1 MIIQG
6 NTMKKITLLSACL
19 SQIFIIH
26 AIADTTLKTSD
37 VFVTATRTPVNKKN
51 VIADTTTITEEEIER
66 AGSSSLTDL
75 LQRQPGIEI
84 YNSGGQGKVSSL
96 HIRGSESDH
105 VVVLIDGLRVNQV
118 TSGLTA
124 FENIPLSQIEKIEIV
139 RGASSSLYGA
149 GAIGGVIQIFTKKG
163 VSGFKPYA
171 AIGYGRYGTKTAQAG
186 IRAGNDSTNYAI
198 NISSLSTDG
207 FSAYK
212 TNNAIYSDKDG
223 YDNLSLSGSIDH
235 KFNQD
240 NSISLNFIKSNGN
253 NKYDNRFAASFIDYR
268 SKMDTQATG
277 INFSNKVTNYWQSD
291 LNIGQSIYK
300 YDNHNGVS
308 WTPNTSKQNQLSWLN
323 NITLPAGSLLLGYDF
338 NRETINKS
346 LGYDKSERNNSGYIA
361 GYLFNRDNHNLQLNY
376 RVDENSAY
384 GKFNTGNIGYGY
396 NLNNQWNISS
406 LYGTSFRAPNF
417 MDLYY
422 PGYIWSGRFFPASN
436 PNLKP
441 EESKNIEASLR
452 YQKDVDKFS
461 VTVFQN
467 KIDNFI
473 QLDSSSIPQNTEKAK
488 FEGIT
493 FNGSTFIDHFQL
505 YGNVTFQSA
514 KNDVTNQNLARRS
527 QQYGNIGLNYYFGQW
542 NMGTEINA
550 SGSKN
555 DFCDPDE
562 FSCPIKIP
570 GYAFVNLVAEHKINN
585 DIKLNLR
592 LNNVLNKDYSL
603 AYDGKPGVEGNY
615 GSQGFAYQ
623 TAGASFFVNL
633 RYEPQ

>member
-1 MIIQG
+1 MAQLFTT
-6 NTMKKITLLSACL
+6 NV
-19 SQIFIIH
+19 F
-26 AIADTTLKTSD
+26 ADNELKTSD
-37 VFVTATRTPVNKKN
+37 VFVTATRTPIAKKN
-51 VIADTTTITEEEIER
+51 VIADTTTINEEEIER

-163 VSGFKPYA
+163 VSGFKAYA
-171 AIGYGRYGTKTAQAG
+171 AMGYGKYDTRTAQAG
-186 IRAGNDSTNYAI
+186 IRAGNDSTNYSI
-198 NISSLSTDG
+198 NVSSLSTDG

-212 TNNAIYSDKDG
+212 TNNPIFSDKDG
-223 YDNLSLSGSIDH
+223 HNNLSLSGSINH

-240 NSISLNFIKSNGN
+240 NSIGLNFIKSSGN
-253 NKYDNRFAASFIDYR
+253 NKYDSRNQFDPTNNSFNYKN
-268 SKMDTQATG
+268 KMDTQVLG
-277 INFSNKVTNYWQSD
+277 INFSNKVTNDWQSD
-291 LNIGQSIYK
+291 LKIGQSIYK
-300 YDNHNGVS
+300 YNDNFNFDLGIAG
-308 WTPNTSKQNQLSWLN
+308 WTPNNSKQNQLSWLN
-323 NITLPAGSLLLGYDF
+323 NINLPIGSLQIMYDF

-346 LGYDKSERNNSGYIA
+346 LGYDKSERNNSGYMI
-361 GYLFNRDNHNLQLNY
+361 GYLLNKDNHNLQLNY
-376 RVDENSAY
+376 RVDSNSAY
-384 GKFNTGNIGYGY
+384 GKFNTGNVGYGY
-396 NLNNQWNISS
+396 HLNNQWNISA
-406 LYGTSFRAPNF
+406 LYGTAFRAPNF

-422 PGYIWSGRFFPASN
+422 CSPYWGCSNN

-473 QLDSSSIPQNTEKAK
+473 QLDSSGIPQNTEKAK

-493 FNGSTFIDHFQL
+493 LNSSTFIDHFQL
-505 YGNVTFQSA
+505 FGNITFQSA
-514 KNDVTNQNLARRS
+514 KNEVTNEKLLRRAQN
-527 QQYGNIGLNYYFGQW
+527 YGNAGLNYYFSQW
-542 NMGTEINA
+542 NLGAEITAQGTKKESTA
-550 SGSKN
+550 
-555 DFCDPDE
+555 E
-562 FSCPIKIP
+562 IP
-570 GYAFVNLVAEHKINN
+570 GYALMNLVADYKINN
-585 DIKLNLR
+585 SMKLNFR
-592 LNNVLNKDYSL
+592 LNNVLNKDYAL
-603 AYDGKPGVEGNY
+603 AYEGNPKTT
-615 GSQGFAYQ
+615 GFAYQ
-623 TAGASFFVNL
+623 TPGTSFFVNL
-633 RYEPQ
+633 RYEP

>member
-1 MIIQG
+1 MTQ
-6 NTMKKITLLSACL
+6 L
-19 SQIFIIH
+19 FIVNVF
-26 AIADTTLKTSD
+26 ADNELKTSD
-37 VFVTATRTPVNKKN
+37 VFVTATRTPIAKKN
-51 VIADTTTITEEEIER
+51 VIADTTTINEEEIER

-163 VSGFKPYA
+163 VSGFKAFA
-171 AIGYGRYGTKTAQAG
+171 AMGYGKYDTRTAQAG
-186 IRAGNDSTNYAI
+186 IRAGNDSTNYSI
-198 NISSLSTDG
+198 NVSSLSTDG

-212 TNNAIYSDKDG
+212 TNNPIFSDKDG
-223 YDNLSLSGSIDH
+223 HNNLSLSGSINH

-240 NSISLNFIKSNGN
+240 NSIGLNFIKSSGN
-253 NKYDNRFAASFIDYR
+253 NKYDSRNQFDPTNDSFNYKN
-268 SKMDTQATG
+268 KMDTQVLG
-277 INFSNKVTNYWQSD
+277 VNFSNKVTNDWQSD
-291 LNIGQSIYK
+291 LKIGQSIYK
-300 YDNHNGVS
+300 YNDNFNFDLGIAG
-308 WTPNTSKQNQLSWLN
+308 WTPNNSKQNQLSWLN
-323 NITLPAGSLLLGYDF
+323 NINLPIGSLQIMYDF

-346 LGYDKSERNNSGYIA
+346 LGYDKSERNNSGYMI
-361 GYLFNRDNHNLQLNY
+361 GYLLNKDNHNLQLNY
-376 RVDENSAY
+376 RADSNSAY
-384 GKFNTGNIGYGY
+384 GKFNTGNVGYGY
-396 NLNNQWNISS
+396 HLNNQWNISA
-406 LYGTSFRAPNF
+406 LYGTAFRAPNF

-422 PGYIWSGRFFPASN
+422 CSPYWGCSNN

-473 QLDSSSIPQNTEKAK
+473 QLDSSGIPQNTEKAK

-493 FNGSTFIDHFQL
+493 LNSSTFIDHFQL
-505 YGNVTFQSA
+505 FGNITFQSA
-514 KNDVTNQNLARRS
+514 KNEVTNEKLLRRAQN
-527 QQYGNIGLNYYFGQW
+527 YGNAGLNYYFSQW
-542 NMGTEINA
+542 NLGAEITAQGTKKESA
-550 SGSKN
+550 A
-555 DFCDPDE
+555 E
-562 FSCPIKIP
+562 IP
-570 GYAFVNLVAEHKINN
+570 GYALMNLVADYKINN
-585 DIKLNLR
+585 SMKLNFR
-592 LNNVLNKDYSL
+592 LNNVLNKDYAL
-603 AYDGKPGVEGNY
+603 AYEGNPKTT
-615 GSQGFAYQ
+615 GFAYQ
-623 TAGASFFVNL
+623 TPGTSFFVNL
-633 RYEPQ
+633 RYEP

>member
-1 MIIQG
+1 
-6 NTMKKITLLSACL
+6 MKKIILSSLLMTQL
-19 SQIFIIH
+19 FIT
-26 AIADTTLKTSD
+26 ANVFADTELKTSE
-37 VFVTATRTPVNKKN
+37 VFVTATRTPIPKKN
-51 VIADTTTITEEEIER
+51 VIADTTTINEEEIER

-105 VVVLIDGLRVNQV
+105 VVVLVDGLRVNQV

-171 AIGYGRYGTKTAQAG
+171 AIGYGRYDTKTAQAG

-212 TNNAIYSDKDG
+212 TNNPIFNDRDG
-223 YDNLSLSGSIDH
+223 YNNLSLSGSINH

-240 NSISLNFIKSNGN
+240 NSIGINFIKSSGN
-253 NKYDNRFAASFIDYR
+253 NKYDNRYDDPNFIDR
-268 SKMDTQATG
+268 KNKMDTQVIG
-277 INFSNKVTNYWQSD
+277 INFDNKITTDWRSD
-291 LNIGQSIYK
+291 LKIGQSIYK
-300 YDNHNGVS
+300 YNDFNGAI
-308 WTPNTSKQNQLSWLN
+308 WTPNNSRQNQISWLN
-323 NITLPAGSLLLGYDF
+323 NINLSLGSLQLMYDF

-346 LGYDKSERNNSGYIA
+346 LEYDKSERDNSGYMI
-361 GYLFNRDNHNLQLNY
+361 GYLLNKDNHNFQANY
-376 RVDENSAY
+376 RFDDNSAY
-384 GKFNTGNIGYGY
+384 GKFNTGNIGYSY
-396 NLNNQWNISS
+396 KLNNEWAAAGSI
-406 LYGTSFRAPNF
+406 GTAFRAPNF

-422 PGYIWSGRFFPASN
+422 PGYSN

-452 YQKDVDKFS
+452 YQKDIDKFS
-461 VTVFQN
+461 ATVFQN

-473 QLDSSSIPQNTEKAK
+473 QLDSNWIPQNTEKAK

-505 YGNVTFQSA
+505 FGNATFQSA
-514 KNDVTNQNLARRS
+514 ENDVTHEKLTRRAKR
-527 QQYGNIGLNYYFGQW
+527 YGSLGLNYYFDQW
-542 NMGTEINA
+542 NIGTEINA
-550 SGSKN
+550 SGSKT
-555 DFCDPDE
+555 DACDPYE
-562 FSCPIKIP
+562 FSCPIKIS
-570 GYAFVNLVAEHKINN
+570 GYAFVNLVADYRVKN
-585 DIKLNLR
+585 DMKLNLR
-592 LNNVLNKDYSL
+592 INNLLNKEYAL
-603 AYDGKPGVEGNY
+603 AYDGQPGITGNY

-623 TAGASFFVNL
+623 TAGTSFFVNL

>member
-1 MIIQG
+1 MTQLFVA
-6 NTMKKITLLSACL
+6 NV
-19 SQIFIIH
+19 F
-26 AIADTTLKTSD
+26 ADTELKTSE
-37 VFVTATRTPVNKKN
+37 VFVTATRTPIPKKN
-51 VIADTTTITEEEIER
+51 VIADTTTINEEEIER

-105 VVVLIDGLRVNQV
+105 VVVLVDGLRVNQV

-171 AIGYGRYGTKTAQAG
+171 AIGYGRYDTKTAQAG

-212 TNNAIYSDKDG
+212 TNNPIFNDRDG
-223 YDNLSLSGSIDH
+223 YNNLSLSGSINH

-240 NSISLNFIKSNGN
+240 NSIGINFIKSSGN
-253 NKYDNRFAASFIDYR
+253 NKYDNRYDDPNFIDR
-268 SKMDTQATG
+268 KNKMDTQVIG
-277 INFSNKVTNYWQSD
+277 INFDNKITTDWRSD
-291 LNIGQSIYK
+291 LKIGQSIYK
-300 YDNHNGVS
+300 YNDFNGAI
-308 WTPNTSKQNQLSWLN
+308 WTPNNSRQNQISWLN
-323 NITLPAGSLLLGYDF
+323 NINLSLGSLQLMYDF

-346 LGYDKSERNNSGYIA
+346 LEYDKSERDNSGYMI
-361 GYLFNRDNHNLQLNY
+361 GYLLNKDNHNFQANY
-376 RVDENSAY
+376 RFDDNSAY
-384 GKFNTGNIGYGY
+384 GKFNTGNIGYSY
-396 NLNNQWNISS
+396 KLNNEWAAAGSI
-406 LYGTSFRAPNF
+406 GTAFRAPNF

-422 PGYIWSGRFFPASN
+422 PGYSN

-452 YQKDVDKFS
+452 YQKDIDKFS
-461 VTVFQN
+461 ATVFQN

-473 QLDSSSIPQNTEKAK
+473 QLDSNWIPQNTEKAK

-505 YGNVTFQSA
+505 FGNATFQSA
-514 KNDVTNQNLARRS
+514 ENDVTHEKLTRRAKR
-527 QQYGNIGLNYYFGQW
+527 YGSLGLNYYFDQW
-542 NMGTEINA
+542 NIGTEINA
-550 SGSKN
+550 SGSKT
-555 DFCDPDE
+555 DACDPYE
-562 FSCPIKIP
+562 FSCPIKIS
-570 GYAFVNLVAEHKINN
+570 GYAFVNLVADYRVKN
-585 DIKLNLR
+585 DMKLNLR
-592 LNNVLNKDYSL
+592 INNLLNKEYAL
-603 AYDGKPGVEGNY
+603 AYDGQPGITGNY

-623 TAGASFFVNL
+623 TAGTSFFVNL

>member
-1 MIIQG
+1 MKTIILSS
-6 NTMKKITLLSACL
+6 LLL
-19 SQIFIIH
+19 TQLFTVNVF
-26 AIADTTLKTSD
+26 ADTELKTSD
-37 VFVTATRTPVNKKN
+37 VFVTATRTPISKNN
-51 VIADTTTITEEEIER
+51 VIADTTTISEEEIER

-105 VVVLIDGLRVNQV
+105 VVVLIDGLRVNQA

-171 AIGYGRYGTKTAQAG
+171 AIGYGRYDTKTAQAG

-207 FSAYK
+207 FSALK
-212 TNNAIYSDKDG
+212 TNNSIFNDKDG
-223 YDNLSLSGSIDH
+223 YNNLSLSGSINH

-240 NSISLNFIKSNGN
+240 NSIGVNFIKSIGN
-253 NKYDNRFAASFIDYR
+253 NKYDKRNDTYFIDR
-268 SKMDTQATG
+268 KNKMDTQAIS
-277 INFSNKVTNYWQSD
+277 INFNNKITNNWQSD
-291 LNIGQSIYK
+291 LKIGQSIYN
-300 YDNHNGVS
+300 YNDFDGTA
-308 WTPNTSKQNQLSWLN
+308 WAPNNSKQNQLSWLN
-323 NITLPAGSLLLGYDF
+323 NISLPLGSLLLMYDF

-346 LGYDKSERNNSGYIA
+346 LGYDKSERNNSGYMI
-361 GYLFNRDNHNLQLNY
+361 GYLLNKGDHNLQLNF
-376 RVDENSAY
+376 RFDDNSAY

-396 NLNNQWNISS
+396 QVNNQWNISA
-406 LYGTSFRAPNF
+406 LYGTAFRAPNF

-422 PGYIWSGRFFPASN
+422 RDSSGSYNN

-441 EESKNIEASLR
+441 EESNNIEASLR

-461 VTVFQN
+461 ATIFQN

-473 QLDSSSIPQNTEKAK
+473 QLDSSWIPQNTEKAK
-488 FEGIT
+488 FEGLT

-505 YGNVTFQSA
+505 FGNVTFQSV
-514 KNDVTNQNLARRS
+514 KNDVTNQKLARRS
-527 QQYGNIGLNYYFGQW
+527 QQYGNVGLNFYSGQW

-570 GYAFVNLVAEHKINN
+570 GYAFVNLVADYKINN

-592 LNNVLNKDYSL
+592 INNLLNKDYAL
-603 AYDGKPGVEGNY
+603 AYDGQPGIAGNY

-623 TAGASFFVNL
+623 TAGASFFINF

>member
-1 MIIQG
+1 MTQFFTS
-6 NTMKKITLLSACL
+6 NV
-19 SQIFIIH
+19 F
-26 AIADTTLKTSD
+26 ADTELKTSD
-37 VFVTATRTPVNKKN
+37 VFVTATRTPIAKNN
-51 VIADTTTITEEEIER
+51 VIADITTITEEEIER

-75 LQRQPGIEI
+75 LQRQPGVEI

-105 VVVLIDGLRVNQV
+105 VVVLVDGLRVNQV

-139 RGASSSLYGA
+139 RGPSSSLYGA

-171 AIGYGRYGTKTAQAG
+171 AIGYGRYDTKTTQAG
-186 IRAGNDSTNYAI
+186 LRAGNDSTNYAI

-212 TNNAIYSDKDG
+212 TNSPIYSDKDG
-223 YDNLSLSGSIDH
+223 YDNLSLSGSMNH
-235 KFNQD
+235 KFND
-240 NSISLNFIKSNGN
+240 NNSIGLNFIKSSAN
-253 NKYDNRFAASFIDYR
+253 NKYDNRNDPNFIDR
-268 SKMDTQATG
+268 KNKMDTQVIGVTF
-277 INFSNKVTNYWQSD
+277 NNKITSDWRSD
-291 LNIGQSIYK
+291 LKIGQSIYK
-300 YDNHNGVS
+300 YTDFSGAV
-308 WTPNTSKQNQLSWLN
+308 WTPNNSKQNQISWLN
-323 NITLPAGSLLLGYDF
+323 NINLSLGSLQLLYDF

-346 LGYDKSERNNSGYIA
+346 LGYDKSERDNSGYMI
-361 GYLFNRDNHNLQLNY
+361 GYLLNKDNHNFQANY
-376 RVDENSAY
+376 RFDDNSAY
-384 GKFNTGNIGYGY
+384 GKFNTGNIGYSY
-396 NLNNQWNISS
+396 KLNNEWAAAGSI
-406 LYGTSFRAPNF
+406 GTAFRAPNF

-422 PGYIWSGRFFPASN
+422 PGYSN

-461 VTVFQN
+461 ATVFQN

-473 QLDSSSIPQNTEKAK
+473 QLDSNWIPQNTEKAK

-505 YGNVTFQSA
+505 FGNATFQSA
-514 KNDVTNQNLARRS
+514 ENDVTHEKLTRRAKR
-527 QQYGNIGLNYYFGQW
+527 YGNLGLNYYFDQW
-542 NMGTEINA
+542 NVGTEINA

-555 DFCDPDE
+555 DACDPDE
-562 FSCPIKIP
+562 FSCPIKIS
-570 GYAFVNLVAEHKINN
+570 GYAFVNLVADYRINN
-585 DIKLNLR
+585 DTKLNLR
-592 LNNVLNKDYSL
+592 INNLLNKEYAL
-603 AYDGKPGVEGNY
+603 AYDGQPGITGNY

-623 TAGASFFVNL
+623 TAGTSFFVNL

>member
-1 MIIQG
+1 
-6 NTMKKITLLSACL
+6 MKKFILSSLL
-19 SQIFIIH
+19 
-26 AIADTTLKTSD
+26 IAQLFTANVFADNELKTSD
-37 VFVTATRTPVNKKN
+37 VFVTATRTPIAKKN
-51 VIADTTTITEEEIER
+51 VIADTTTINEEEIER

-105 VVVLIDGLRVNQV
+105 VVVLIDGLRVNQA

-124 FENIPLSQIEKIEIV
+124 FENIPLSQIEKIEIL

-163 VSGFKPYA
+163 VPGFKPYA
-171 AIGYGRYGTKTAQAG
+171 AIGYGRYDTRTAQAG

-207 FSAYK
+207 FSALK
-212 TNNAIYSDKDG
+212 ANDAIHKDKDG
-223 YDNLSLSGSIDH
+223 YSNLSLSGSINH

-240 NSISLNFIKSNGN
+240 NSISLIFLKSQGH
-253 NKYDNRFAASFIDYR
+253 NKYDNRFATSFIDYKN
-268 SKMDTQATG
+268 KMDTQT
-277 INFSNKVTNYWQSD
+277 FSVNLTNKITNNWQSD
-291 LNIGQSIYK
+291 FKVGQSK
-300 YDNHNGVS
+300 YEYSDFKGAS
-308 WTPNTSKQNQLSWLN
+308 WDPNISDQNQLSWLN
-323 NITLPAGSLLLGYDF
+323 NIQLPIGSLLFLYDYQK
-338 NRETINKS
+338 EKIKA
-346 LGYDKSERNNSGYIA
+346 SEDYTKKNRNNSGYMI
-361 GYLFNRDNHNLQLNY
+361 GYLLNKDDHNFQVNY
-376 RVDENSAY
+376 RFDDNSAY
-384 GKFNTGNIGYGY
+384 GKFNTGNFGYGY
-396 NLNNQWNISS
+396 KLNEKWLLAGSF
-406 LYGTSFRAPNF
+406 GTAFRAPNF

-422 PGYIWSGRFFPASN
+422 PGYSN

-452 YQKDVDKFS
+452 YERDVDKFS
-461 VTVFQN
+461 ATVFQN

-473 QLDSSSIPQNTEKAK
+473 QLINYIPQNTEKVK

-493 FNGSTFIDHFQL
+493 LNGSTFIDHFQL

-514 KNDVTNQNLARRS
+514 KNDVTNQMLARRS
-527 QQYGNIGLNYYFGQW
+527 QQYGNAGFNYYSGQW
-542 NMGTEINA
+542 NMGAEINA

-570 GYAFVNLVAEHKINN
+570 GYAFVNLVADYKINN

-592 LNNVLNKDYSL
+592 INNLLNKDYAL
-603 AYDGKPGVEGNY
+603 AYDGQPGIAGNY

-623 TAGASFFVNL
+623 TAGASFFINF

>member
-1 MIIQG
+1 MTQLF
-6 NTMKKITLLSACL
+6 ITANV
-19 SQIFIIH
+19 F
-26 AIADTTLKTSD
+26 ADTELKTSE
-37 VFVTATRTPVNKKN
+37 VFVTATRTPIPKKN
-51 VIADTTTITEEEIER
+51 VIADTTTINEEEIER

-105 VVVLIDGLRVNQV
+105 VVVLVDGLRVNQV

-171 AIGYGRYGTKTAQAG
+171 AIGYGRYDTKTAQAG

-212 TNNAIYSDKDG
+212 TNNPIFNDRDG
-223 YDNLSLSGSIDH
+223 YNNLSLSGSINH

-240 NSISLNFIKSNGN
+240 NSIGINFIKSSGN
-253 NKYDNRFAASFIDYR
+253 NKYDNRYDDPNFIDR
-268 SKMDTQATG
+268 KNKMDTQVIG
-277 INFSNKVTNYWQSD
+277 INFDNKITTDWRSD
-291 LNIGQSIYK
+291 LKIGQSIYK
-300 YDNHNGVS
+300 YNDFNGAI
-308 WTPNTSKQNQLSWLN
+308 WTPNNSRQNQISWLN
-323 NITLPAGSLLLGYDF
+323 NINLSLGSLQLMYDF

-346 LGYDKSERNNSGYIA
+346 LEYDKSERDNSGYMI
-361 GYLFNRDNHNLQLNY
+361 GYLLNKDNHNFQANY
-376 RVDENSAY
+376 RFDDNSAY
-384 GKFNTGNIGYGY
+384 GKFNTGNIGYSY
-396 NLNNQWNISS
+396 KLNNEWAAAGSI
-406 LYGTSFRAPNF
+406 GTAFRAPNF

-422 PGYIWSGRFFPASN
+422 PGYSN

-452 YQKDVDKFS
+452 YQKDIDKFS
-461 VTVFQN
+461 ATVFQN

-473 QLDSSSIPQNTEKAK
+473 QLDSNWIPQNTEKAK

-505 YGNVTFQSA
+505 FGNATFQSA
-514 KNDVTNQNLARRS
+514 ENDVTHEKLTRRAKR
-527 QQYGNIGLNYYFGQW
+527 YGSLGLNYYFDQW
-542 NMGTEINA
+542 NIGTEINA
-550 SGSKN
+550 SGSKT
-555 DFCDPDE
+555 DACDPYE
-562 FSCPIKIP
+562 FSCPIKIS
-570 GYAFVNLVAEHKINN
+570 GYAFVNLVADYRVKN
-585 DIKLNLR
+585 DMKLNLR
-592 LNNVLNKDYSL
+592 INNLLNKEYAL
-603 AYDGKPGVEGNY
+603 AYDGQPGITGNY

-623 TAGASFFVNL
+623 TAGTSFFVNL

>member
-1 MIIQG
+1 MTQ
-6 NTMKKITLLSACL
+6 LFSANV
-19 SQIFIIH
+19 F
-26 AIADTTLKTSD
+26 ADNELKTSD
-37 VFVTATRTPVNKKN
+37 VFVTATRTPIAKKD
-51 VIADTTTITEEEIER
+51 VIADTTTINEEEIER

-171 AIGYGRYGTKTAQAG
+171 AIGYGRYDTKTAQAG
-186 IRAGNDSTNYAI
+186 IRAGNGSTNYAI

-212 TNNAIYSDKDG
+212 TNNPIFSDKDG
-223 YDNLSLSGSIDH
+223 YNNLSLSGSINH

-240 NSISLNFIKSNGN
+240 NSIGLNFIKSSGN
-253 NKYDNRFAASFIDYR
+253 NKYDSRNQFNPINDNFNYKN
-268 SKMDTQATG
+268 KMDTQVIG
-277 INFSNKVTNYWQSD
+277 INFSNIVTKDWQSD
-291 LNIGQSIYK
+291 LKIGQSIYK
-300 YDNHNGVS
+300 YNDNFNFDLGIAG
-308 WTPNTSKQNQLSWLN
+308 WAPNNSKQNQLSWLN
-323 NITLPAGSLLLGYDF
+323 NISLPIGSLQLMYDF

-346 LGYDKSERNNSGYIA
+346 LAYDKSERNNSGYMI
-361 GYLFNRDNHNLQLNY
+361 GYLLNRDNHNLQLNY
-376 RVDENSAY
+376 RVDDNSAY
-384 GKFNTGNIGYGY
+384 GKFNSGNVGYGY
-396 NLNNQWNISS
+396 HLNNQWNISA
-406 LYGTSFRAPNF
+406 LYGTAFRAPNF

-422 PGYIWSGRFFPASN
+422 CSPYWGCYNN

-452 YQKDVDKFS
+452 YQKDLDKFS

-473 QLDSSSIPQNTEKAK
+473 QLDSLGIPQNTEKAK
-488 FEGIT
+488 FEGVT
-493 FNGSTFIDHFQL
+493 LNSSTFIDHFQL
-505 YGNVTFQSA
+505 FGNITFQSA
-514 KNDVTNQNLARRS
+514 KNEVTNERLLRRAEN
-527 QQYGNIGLNYYFGQW
+527 YGNAGLNYYFSQW
-542 NMGTEINA
+542 YLGTEITA
-550 SGSKN
+550 QGTKKESAA
-555 DFCDPDE
+555 E
-562 FSCPIKIP
+562 IP
-570 GYAFVNLVAEHKINN
+570 GYALINLVADYKINN
-585 DIKLNLR
+585 SMKLNFR
-592 LNNVLNKDYSL
+592 LNNVLNKDYAL
-603 AYDGKPGVEGNY
+603 AYEGNPKTT
-615 GSQGFAYQ
+615 GFAYQ
-623 TAGASFFVNL
+623 TPGTSFFVNL
-633 RYEPQ
+633 RYEP

>member
-1 MIIQG
+1 MTQLFTA
-6 NTMKKITLLSACL
+6 NV
-19 SQIFIIH
+19 F
-26 AIADTTLKTSD
+26 ADTTLKTSD
-37 VFVTATRTPVNKKN
+37 VFVTATRTPISRKD
-51 VIADTTTITEEEIER
+51 VIADTTTINEEEIER

-163 VSGFKPYA
+163 VPGFKPYA
-171 AIGYGRYGTKTAQAG
+171 AIGYGRYDTRTAQAG

-212 TNNAIYSDKDG
+212 TNNPIFSDKDG
-223 YDNLSLSGSIDH
+223 YNNLSLSGSLNH

-240 NSISLNFIKSNGN
+240 NSIGLNFIKSNGN
-253 NKYDNRFAASFIDYR
+253 NKYDNSGETNFVNNKN
-268 SKMDTQATG
+268 KMDTQVIG
-277 INFSNKVTNYWQSD
+277 INFSNKVTNEWQSD
-291 LNIGQSIYK
+291 LKIGQSIYK
-300 YDNHNGVS
+300 YNDHNGAE
-308 WTPNTSKQNQLSWLN
+308 WTPNNSKQNQLSWLN
-323 NITLPAGSLLLGYDF
+323 NISLPLGSLQLLYDF

-346 LGYDKSERNNSGYIA
+346 LGYEKSERNNSGYMV
-361 GYLFNRDNHNLQLNY
+361 GYLLNKDNHNFQLNY
-376 RVDENSAY
+376 RVDDNSAY
-384 GKFNTGNIGYGY
+384 GKFNTGNVGYGY
-396 NLNNQWNISS
+396 HLNNQWNISAI
-406 LYGTSFRAPNF
+406 YGTAFRAPNF

-422 PGYIWSGRFFPASN
+422 PYYGPYNN

-441 EESKNIEASLR
+441 EESNNIEASLR

-461 VTVFQN
+461 ATIFQN

-473 QLDSSSIPQNTEKAK
+473 QNGSSGPENTEKAK

-493 FNGSTFIDHFQL
+493 LNSSTFIDHFQL
-505 YGNVTFQSA
+505 FGNVTFQSA
-514 KNDVTNQNLARRS
+514 KNEVTNERLLRRAQN
-527 QQYGNIGLNYYFGQW
+527 YGNAGLNYYFSQW
-542 NMGTEINA
+542 NLGAEITAQGTKKESA
-550 SGSKN
+550 A
-555 DFCDPDE
+555 E
-562 FSCPIKIP
+562 IP
-570 GYAFVNLVAEHKINN
+570 GYALVNLVADYKIHNSM
-585 DIKLNLR
+585 KLNFR
-592 LNNVLNKDYSL
+592 LNNLLNKDYAL
-603 AYDGKPGVEGNY
+603 AYQGNP
-615 GSQGFAYQ
+615 QTTGFAYQ
-623 TAGASFFVNL
+623 TPGTSFFVNL
-633 RYEPQ
+633 RYEPE

>member
-1 MIIQG
+1 
-6 NTMKKITLLSACL
+6 MKKIILPSLLMTQLLTANV
-19 SQIFIIH
+19 F
-26 AIADTTLKTSD
+26 ADTTLKTSD
-37 VFVTATRTPVNKKN
+37 VFVTATRTPIAKKN
-51 VIADTTTITEEEIER
+51 VIADTTTINEEEIER

-163 VSGFKPYA
+163 VSGFKAFA
-171 AIGYGRYGTKTAQAG
+171 AMGYGKYDTRTAQAG
-186 IRAGNDSTNYAI
+186 IRAGNDSTNYSI
-198 NISSLSTDG
+198 NVSSLSTDG

-212 TNNAIYSDKDG
+212 TNNPIFSDKDG
-223 YDNLSLSGSIDH
+223 HNNLSLSGSINH

-240 NSISLNFIKSNGN
+240 NSIGLNFIKSSGN
-253 NKYDNRFAASFIDYR
+253 NKYDSRNQFDPTNDSFNYKN
-268 SKMDTQATG
+268 KMDTQVLG
-277 INFSNKVTNYWQSD
+277 INFSNKVTNDWQSD
-291 LNIGQSIYK
+291 LKIGQSIYK
-300 YDNHNGVS
+300 YNDNFNFDLGIAG
-308 WTPNTSKQNQLSWLN
+308 WTPNNSKQNQLSWLN
-323 NITLPAGSLLLGYDF
+323 NINLPIGSLQIMYDF

-346 LGYDKSERNNSGYIA
+346 LGYDKSERNNSGYMI
-361 GYLFNRDNHNLQLNY
+361 GYLLNKDNHNLQLNY
-376 RVDENSAY
+376 RVDSNSAY
-384 GKFNTGNIGYGY
+384 GKFNTGNVGYGY
-396 NLNNQWNISS
+396 HLNNQWNISA
-406 LYGTSFRAPNF
+406 LYGTAFRAPNF

-422 PGYIWSGRFFPASN
+422 CSPYWGCSNN

-473 QLDSSSIPQNTEKAK
+473 QLDSSGIPQNTEKAK

-493 FNGSTFIDHFQL
+493 LNSSTFIDHFQL
-505 YGNVTFQSA
+505 FGNITFQSA
-514 KNDVTNQNLARRS
+514 KNEVTNEKLLRRAQN
-527 QQYGNIGLNYYFGQW
+527 YGNAGLNYYFSQW
-542 NMGTEINA
+542 NLGAEITAQGTKKESA
-550 SGSKN
+550 A
-555 DFCDPDE
+555 E
-562 FSCPIKIP
+562 IP
-570 GYAFVNLVAEHKINN
+570 GYALMNLVADYKINN
-585 DIKLNLR
+585 SMKLNFR
-592 LNNVLNKDYSL
+592 LNNVLNKDYAL
-603 AYDGKPGVEGNY
+603 AYEGNPKTT
-615 GSQGFAYQ
+615 GFAYQ
-623 TAGASFFVNL
+623 TPGTSFFVNL
-633 RYEPQ
+633 RYEP

>member
-1 MIIQG
+1 MTQ
-6 NTMKKITLLSACL
+6 L
-19 SQIFIIH
+19 FI
-26 AIADTTLKTSD
+26 ANVFADNELKTSD
-37 VFVTATRTPVNKKN
+37 VFVTATRTPIAKKN
-51 VIADTTTITEEEIER
+51 VIADTTTINEEEIER

-163 VSGFKPYA
+163 VSGFKAYA
-171 AIGYGRYGTKTAQAG
+171 AMGYGKYDTRTAQAG
-186 IRAGNDSTNYAI
+186 IRAGNDSTNYSI
-198 NISSLSTDG
+198 NVSSLSTDG

-212 TNNAIYSDKDG
+212 TNNPIFSDKDG
-223 YDNLSLSGSIDH
+223 HNNLSLSGSINH

-240 NSISLNFIKSNGN
+240 NSIGLNFIKSSGN
-253 NKYDNRFAASFIDYR
+253 NKYDSRNQFDPTNDSFNYKN
-268 SKMDTQATG
+268 KMDTQVLG
-277 INFSNKVTNYWQSD
+277 INFSNKVTNDWQSD
-291 LNIGQSIYK
+291 LKIGQSIYK
-300 YDNHNGVS
+300 YNDNFNFDLGIAG
-308 WTPNTSKQNQLSWLN
+308 WTPNNSKQNQLSWLN
-323 NITLPAGSLLLGYDF
+323 NINLPIGSLQIMYDF

-346 LGYDKSERNNSGYIA
+346 LGYDKSERNNSGYMI
-361 GYLFNRDNHNLQLNY
+361 GYLLNKDNHNLQLNY
-376 RVDENSAY
+376 RVDSNSAY
-384 GKFNTGNIGYGY
+384 GKFNTGNVGYGY
-396 NLNNQWNISS
+396 HLNNQWNISA
-406 LYGTSFRAPNF
+406 LYGTAFRAPNF

-422 PGYIWSGRFFPASN
+422 CSPYWGCSNN

-473 QLDSSSIPQNTEKAK
+473 QLDSSGIPQNTEKAK

-493 FNGSTFIDHFQL
+493 LNSSTFIDHFQL
-505 YGNVTFQSA
+505 FGNITFQSA
-514 KNDVTNQNLARRS
+514 KNEVTNEKLLRRAQN
-527 QQYGNIGLNYYFGQW
+527 YGNAGLNYYFSQW
-542 NMGTEINA
+542 NLGAEITAQGTKKESTA
-550 SGSKN
+550 
-555 DFCDPDE
+555 E
-562 FSCPIKIP
+562 IP
-570 GYAFVNLVAEHKINN
+570 GYALMNLVADYKINN
-585 DIKLNLR
+585 SMKLNFR
-592 LNNVLNKDYSL
+592 LNNVLNKDYAL
-603 AYDGKPGVEGNY
+603 AYEGNPKTT
-615 GSQGFAYQ
+615 GFAYQ
-623 TAGASFFVNL
+623 TPGTSFFVNL
-633 RYEPQ
+633 RYEP

>member
-1 MIIQG
+1 
-6 NTMKKITLLSACL
+6 MKKIILPSLLMTQLFTANV
-19 SQIFIIH
+19 F
-26 AIADTTLKTSD
+26 ADTTLKTSD
-37 VFVTATRTPVNKKN
+37 VFVTATRTPISRKD
-51 VIADTTTITEEEIER
+51 VIADTTTINEEEIER

-171 AIGYGRYGTKTAQAG
+171 AIGYGRYDTKTAQAG

-212 TNNAIYSDKDG
+212 TNNPIFSDKDG
-223 YDNLSLSGSIDH
+223 YNNLSLSGSLNH

-240 NSISLNFIKSNGN
+240 NSIGLNFIKSNGN
-253 NKYDNRFAASFIDYR
+253 NKYDNRFETNFVNNKN
-268 SKMDTQATG
+268 KMDTQVIG
-277 INFSNKVTNYWQSD
+277 INFSNKVTNEWQSD
-291 LNIGQSIYK
+291 LKIGQSIYK
-300 YDNHNGVS
+300 YNDHNGAE
-308 WTPNTSKQNQLSWLN
+308 WTPNNSKQNQLSWLN
-323 NITLPAGSLLLGYDF
+323 NISLPIGSLQLLYDF

-346 LGYDKSERNNSGYIA
+346 LGYEKSERNNSGYMV
-361 GYLFNRDNHNLQLNY
+361 GYLLNKDNHNFQLNY
-376 RVDENSAY
+376 RADDNSAY
-384 GKFNTGNIGYGY
+384 GKFNTGNVGYGY
-396 NLNNQWNISS
+396 HLNNQWNISAI
-406 LYGTSFRAPNF
+406 YGTAFRAPNF

-422 PGYIWSGRFFPASN
+422 RSSYGPYNN

-441 EESKNIEASLR
+441 EESNNIEASLR

-461 VTVFQN
+461 ATIFQN

-473 QLDSSSIPQNTEKAK
+473 QNGSSGPQNTEKAK

-493 FNGSTFIDHFQL
+493 LNSSTFIDHFQL
-505 YGNVTFQSA
+505 FGNVTFQSA
-514 KNDVTNQNLARRS
+514 KNEVTNERLLRRAQN
-527 QQYGNIGLNYYFGQW
+527 YGNAGLNYYFSQW
-542 NMGTEINA
+542 NLGAEITAQGTKKESA
-550 SGSKN
+550 A
-555 DFCDPDE
+555 E
-562 FSCPIKIP
+562 IP
-570 GYAFVNLVAEHKINN
+570 GYALVNLVADYKIHNSM
-585 DIKLNLR
+585 KLNFR
-592 LNNVLNKDYSL
+592 LNNVLNKDYAL
-603 AYDGKPGVEGNY
+603 AYDGDPKTT
-615 GSQGFAYQ
+615 GFAYQ
-623 TAGASFFVNL
+623 TPGTSFFVNL
-633 RYEPQ
+633 RYEPE

>member
-1 MIIQG
+1 
-6 NTMKKITLLSACL
+6 MKKIILPSLLMTQLFTANV
-19 SQIFIIH
+19 F
-26 AIADTTLKTSD
+26 ADTTLKTSD
-37 VFVTATRTPVNKKN
+37 VFVTATRTPISRKD
-51 VIADTTTITEEEIER
+51 VIADTTTINEEEIER

-171 AIGYGRYGTKTAQAG
+171 AIGYGRYDTKTAQAG

-212 TNNAIYSDKDG
+212 TNNPIFSDKDG
-223 YDNLSLSGSIDH
+223 YNNLSLSGSLNH

-240 NSISLNFIKSNGN
+240 NSIGLNFIKSNGN
-253 NKYDNRFAASFIDYR
+253 NKYDNRFETNFVNNKN
-268 SKMDTQATG
+268 KMDTQVIG
-277 INFSNKVTNYWQSD
+277 INFSNKVTNEWQSD
-291 LNIGQSIYK
+291 LKIGQSIYK
-300 YDNHNGVS
+300 YNDHNGAE
-308 WTPNTSKQNQLSWLN
+308 WTPNNSKQNQLSWLN
-323 NITLPAGSLLLGYDF
+323 NISLPIGSLQLLYDF

-346 LGYDKSERNNSGYIA
+346 LGYEKSERNNSGYMV
-361 GYLFNRDNHNLQLNY
+361 GYLLNKDNHNFQLNY
-376 RVDENSAY
+376 RADDNSAY
-384 GKFNTGNIGYGY
+384 GKFNTGNVGYGY
-396 NLNNQWNISS
+396 HLNNQWNISAI
-406 LYGTSFRAPNF
+406 YGTAFRAPNF

-422 PGYIWSGRFFPASN
+422 RSSYGPYNN

-441 EESKNIEASLR
+441 EESNNIEASLR

-461 VTVFQN
+461 ATIFQN

-473 QLDSSSIPQNTEKAK
+473 QLGSSGPQNTEKAK

-493 FNGSTFIDHFQL
+493 LNSSTFIDHFQL
-505 YGNVTFQSA
+505 FGNVTFQSA
-514 KNDVTNQNLARRS
+514 KNEVTNERLLRRAQN
-527 QQYGNIGLNYYFGQW
+527 YGNAGLNYYFSQW
-542 NMGTEINA
+542 NLGAEITAQGTKKESA
-550 SGSKN
+550 A
-555 DFCDPDE
+555 E
-562 FSCPIKIP
+562 IP
-570 GYAFVNLVAEHKINN
+570 GYALVNLVADYKIHNSM
-585 DIKLNLR
+585 KLNFR
-592 LNNVLNKDYSL
+592 LNNVLNKDYAL
-603 AYDGKPGVEGNY
+603 AYDGDPKTT
-615 GSQGFAYQ
+615 GFAYQ
-623 TAGASFFVNL
+623 TPGTSFFVNL
-633 RYEPQ
+633 RYEPE